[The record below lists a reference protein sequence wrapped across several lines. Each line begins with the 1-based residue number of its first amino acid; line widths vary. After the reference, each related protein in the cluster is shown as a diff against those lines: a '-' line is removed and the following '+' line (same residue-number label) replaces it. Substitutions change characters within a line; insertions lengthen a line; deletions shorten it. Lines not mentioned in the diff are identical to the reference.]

1 MQSSGRDLR
10 FWATLGAVYAVLVV
24 LPHLLSFSQKEVAV
38 FLVINVL
45 VVVSYRLLTLTGEW
59 SLAHVVIMGVGAY
72 ASTLL
77 AKRLGI
83 PVPPAM
89 LLGAG
94 VAALTAYIL
103 SFPLL
108 RMKAFYFLIGS
119 FAAGEV
125 IRLCW
130 KRFREPFGG
139 PKGLKLI
146 PSVPDIEIGGLQ
158 VMFFDPVNYYYL
170 CLIVVSVSLFI
181 LYRVEKSRI
190 GLTFHAIHW
199 QDRLAEAVGV
209 DTRRYRTLAFVIASF
224 FAGLAGALLAH
235 YLGTVNPNQFDVEAM
250 VYVLVWVIVGGTAT
264 IYGPILGVVALTVIN
279 EIVLREAGRGPGAAA
294 HLRSDPDRVD
304 PVPAGRAGEPG
315 AEGEAGAGAGPG
327 AGGGGGVGV
336 SHRRLVPIPHSAHH
350 SVRKCTCEPGGLAM
364 RAAIDR
370 SRELVHASRPS
381 RPAGGYRPGGRGY
394 RALHRMYG
402 RRRLRRRC
410 PDAGCGRTQV
420 RDHRRGAEPSAPIP
434 PGTCGADSPLSPDH
448 WIFATC

>member
-1 MQSSGRDLR
+1 VLAG
-10 FWATLGAVYAVLVV
+10 VYATLVV

-77 AKRLGI
+77 ARRLGV

-94 VAALTAYIL
+94 VAALTAYVL

-139 PKGLKLI
+139 PKGIKLI
-146 PSVPDIEIGGLQ
+146 PSVPDIELGGLQ

-170 CLIVVSVSLFI
+170 CLIVVSVSLVI
-181 LYRVEKSRI
+181 LYRLERSRI

-199 QDRLAEAVGV
+199 QSYLAESVGV
-209 DTRRYRTLAFVIASF
+209 SGRAYRTLAFVVSSF
-224 FAGLAGALLAH
+224 FAGLSGALLAH
-235 YLGTVNPNQFDVEAM
+235 YVGTVNPNSFNVETM
-250 VYVLVWVIVGGTAT
+250 VFVLTWCIVGGTAGFF
-264 IYGPILGVVALTVIN
+264 GPIIGAVVFTVLN
-279 EIVLREAGRGPGAAA
+279 EIVLRELGYDQLRPFFYGALLMLSVLLLPDGLESLGP
-294 HLRSDPDRVD
+294 R
-304 PVPAGRAGEPG
+304 
-315 AEGEAGAGAGPG
+315 
-327 AGGGGGVGV
+327 
-336 SHRRLVPIPHSAHH
+336 I
-350 SVRKCTCEPGGLAM
+350 
-364 RAAIDR
+364 RAA
-370 SRELVHASRPS
+370 LAPGKPAS
-381 RPAGGYRPGGRGY
+381 
-394 RALHRMYG
+394 
-402 RRRLRRRC
+402 
-410 PDAGCGRTQV
+410 
-420 RDHRRGAEPSAPIP
+420 
-434 PGTCGADSPLSPDH
+434 
-448 WIFATC
+448 